1 MEVFNSD
8 CAFECD
14 RGGGSALLDQ
24 LLVAGRRIGAIA
36 VDDAHFYQAEAP
48 GGWVMVKAAENDPDA
63 LVESLKA
70 GTYYSS
76 QGPEL
81 RNIVVTDD
89 EIVVESSSVVSMIV
103 QAQGNTA
110 KAVHGLSMT
119 RSSIELH
126 KFAASPWV
134 RVTVIDAAGKRAWS
148 NPIWLD

>member
-1 MEVFNSD
+1 MRGLPPNLTGFKIHCHGLGLFTSLEPTAD
-8 CAFECD
+8 ETD
-14 RGGGSALLDQ
+14 RLL
-24 LLVAGRRIGAIA
+24 RRGK
-36 VDDAHFYQAEAP
+36 VTRF
-48 GGWVMVKAAENDPDA
+48 
-63 LVESLKA
+63 
-70 GTYYSS
+70 T
-76 QGPEL
+76 
-81 RNIVVTDD
+81 RIVVTDD

-148 NPIWLD
+148 NPIWR